1 MSQSAMQNSMTTVTS
16 LFNLNFADLRKPD
29 FFLVNNRILC

>member
-1 MSQSAMQNSMTTVTS
+1 MSQSAMQNSMTSVIS
-16 LFNLNFADLRKPD
+16 LFLNFADLRKPD